1 MNKPKKHKLTEE
13 ELKALLGK
21 TCMGRQW
28 FLMKKTTDFN
38 KLALFLKIN
47 GVDRI
52 ELGQKA
58 YTYEVDLKDETIGG
72 AFILTEKPVGSVG
85 ADGKRIGDD
94 AAGEARSR
102 AGDAEAGEKNDQNP
116 AVAEGDDATGEAGDQ
131 NPVGA
136 GKVNGGSAG
145 SRWYVAA
152 AIVAP
157 DHRGHDIGKIMSDKM
172 KKLAAAEGANEIYVN
187 VSEDTPCPDDMD
199 GVEAGDAKAFWEAQ
213 GFVDWGGG
221 LLVCAL

>member
-1 MNKPKKHKLTEE
+1 MDNMKKPKKHKLTEE
-13 ELKALLGK
+13 ELKALLTK
-21 TCMGRQW
+21 TCPGRQW

-94 AAGEARSR
+94 AAGDGMNQSADA
-102 AGDAEAGEKNDQNP
+102 AGDAAGDASQEDAAAGEQSKKD
-116 AVAEGDDATGEAGDQ
+116 T
-131 NPVGA
+131 
-136 GKVNGGSAG
+136 
-145 SRWYVAA
+145 RWYVAA
-152 AIVAP
+152 MVVAP
-157 DHRGHDIGKIMSDKM
+157 DYRGHDIGKIMMDKM
-172 KKLAAAEGANEIYVN
+172 KKLAAAEGANAIYVN
-187 VSEDTPCPDDMD
+187 INEGTPCPDDMES
-199 GVEAGDAKAFWEAQ
+199 VTDAASFFEAQ
-213 GFVDWGGG
+213 GFADWGDE
-221 LLVCAL
+221 LYVCALD